1 MPSQYATNPL
11 PERLDKES
19 GMSSENCTELTV
31 LLIEDR
37 IAEVD
42 YIREILS
49 QVQNCHFSI
58 THTDRLDKG
67 LELLEQMHVDVL
79 LLDLCLPDSTG
90 YKTFQ
95 TAHNSFPA
103 VPTILI
109 TNINDETLAVR
120 AVREGAQDYLIKRK
134 MDSELL
140 SRAIRYAI
148 ERQNAEEALRI
159 SEERYALAVRGANDG
174 IWDWD
179 LDKGNAY
186 YSERWHNILGFDEKL
201 PATINSWTDRIHKDD
216 KADFNRALEAHL
228 AGNSSH
234 FSHEYR
240 ILTKDHKYIWVLSRG
255 IAVTDHDGHSMRM
268 AGSITN
274 ISKRKEAEGQLVHD
288 ALHDHLTGLPNR
300 NLMTDR
306 LDHAIQRIQG
316 RGEHTIEFALL
327 FLDLDRFKNV
337 NDSLGHSVGDE
348 LLVLIA
354 NKLKEIVRPGDTVAR
369 LGGDEFAI
377 LLTEVND
384 LSMVTHV
391 ADRVLT
397 ECATPVVINTHEICT
412 TVSIGIALGTKRYTS
427 SHEVLRDADIAMY
440 WAKSEGKACYEI
452 FDREM
457 HSRVVKL
464 QRLELE
470 LRQAVDKHEFILH
483 YQPIVSL
490 SNDSMV
496 GFEALVRWNHPVRGL
511 VGPAE
516 FISTAEETGL
526 IVPLGWWTLREACH
540 QAKEWQREFP
550 SDPPLS
556 ISVNISGK
564 LFNQPDM
571 ITCLRNVLTETDLPA
586 TSLRMEIT
594 ESVLLDHADESLA
607 KLDELRDLGVGLH
620 VDDFGTGYSS
630 LSYLQKFKYD
640 TLKIDR
646 SFVNQMNS
654 DKGSGAIVQTII
666 ALGKLLNMN
675 IIAEGVENRTQLER
689 LRELKCP
696 QVQGFL
702 FSRPVDSESASR
714 ILSTPDKYS
723 GDYLM

>member
-1 MPSQYATNPL
+1 MNSQH
-11 PERLDKES
+11 S
-19 GMSSENCTELTV
+19 TEICV

-37 IAEVD
+37 IEEVD
-42 YIREILS
+42 YIYEILS
-49 QVQNCHFSI
+49 KVQNCHFSI

-67 LELLEQMHVDVL
+67 LDMLERMHVDVL

-95 TAHNSFPA
+95 TAHTSFPA
-103 VPTILI
+103 VPIILI
-109 TNINDETLAVR
+109 TNINDETLSER

-134 MDSELL
+134 MDSDLL
-140 SRAIRYAI
+140 CRSIRYAI
-148 ERQNAEEALRI
+148 ERQSAEEALRI
-159 SEERYALAVRGANDG
+159 SEERYALAVLGANDG
-174 IWDWD
+174 IWDWN
-179 LDKGNAY
+179 LDSGNAY
-186 YSERWHNILGFDEKL
+186 YSERWHKLLGFDEEL
-201 PATINSWTDRIHKDD
+201 PATINSWTDRIHEDD
-216 KADFNRALEAHL
+216 KADFNHALEAHL

-240 ILTKDHKYIWVLSRG
+240 ILTKDYQYIWVLSRG
-255 IAVTDHDGHSMRM
+255 IAVTDRDGHNMRM
-268 AGSITN
+268 AGSITD
-274 ISKRKEAEGQLVHD
+274 ISKRKEAETQLIHD
-288 ALHDHLTGLPNR
+288 ALHDQLTSLPNR
-300 NLMTDR
+300 TLMTNR

-327 FLDLDRFKNV
+327 FLDLDRFKNI

-354 NKLKEIVRPGDTVAR
+354 NKLCEIVRPGDTVAR

-377 LLTEVND
+377 LLAEVNT
-384 LSMVTHV
+384 LSTVTHI
-391 ADRVLT
+391 ADRVLM
-397 ECATPVVINTHEICT
+397 ECALPVEINSHEICT

-427 SHEVLRDADIAMY
+427 SHDVLRDADIAMY

-470 LRQAVDKHEFILH
+470 LRQAVDKNEFILH

-490 SNDSMV
+490 TSDRMV
-496 GFEALVRWNHPVRGL
+496 GFEALVRWNHPSRGL
-511 VGPAE
+511 VGPVE

-540 QAKEWQREFP
+540 QASKWQREFP
-550 SDPPLS
+550 SNPLLS

-571 ITCLRNVLTETDLPA
+571 IDSLRKVLKETGLPP
-586 TSLRMEIT
+586 TSLRLEIT
-594 ESVLLDHADESLA
+594 ESVLLDHAEESLA
-607 KLDELRDLGVGLH
+607 KLDELRNLGVGLH

-646 SFVNQMNS
+646 SFVNQISS
-654 DKGSGAIVQTII
+654 DDGSGAIIQTII
-666 ALGKLLNMN
+666 TLGKLLNMN
-675 IIAEGVENRTQLER
+675 IIAEGVENQAQLNH

-702 FSRPVDSESASR
+702 FSRPVDSRSATR
-714 ILSTPDKYS
+714 ILSAPVTYS
-723 GDYLM
+723 GNYLM

>member
-1 MPSQYATNPL
+1 MLNEHSI
-11 PERLDKES
+11 
-19 GMSSENCTELTV
+19 ELKV

-49 QVQNCHFSI
+49 QVPNCEFSI
-58 THTDRLDKG
+58 THADRLDRG
-67 LELLEQMHVDVL
+67 LALLGNIDVDVL

-90 YKTFQ
+90 YSTFQ
-95 TAHNSFPA
+95 AAHSSFPA
-103 VPTILI
+103 VPIILI
-109 TNINDETLAVR
+109 TNINDETLAAR

-140 SRAIRYAI
+140 CRSIRYAI

-186 YSERWHNILGFDEKL
+186 YSERWHTILGFDESL
-201 PATINSWTDRIHKDD
+201 PSTINSWTDRIHEDD

-228 AGNSSH
+228 AGNTEN

-240 ILTKDHKYIWVLSRG
+240 ILTNDYKYIWVLSRG
-255 IAVTDHDGHSMRM
+255 IAVTDDNGHNMRM
-268 AGSITN
+268 AGSITD
-274 ISKRKEAEGQLVHD
+274 ISKRKEAETRLIHD

-300 NLMTDR
+300 NLMTNR

-316 RGEHTIEFALL
+316 RGDHEIEFALL
-327 FLDLDRFKNV
+327 FLDLDRFKNI

-354 NKLKEIVRPGDTVAR
+354 KKLSDIVRPGDTVAR

-377 LLTEVND
+377 LLTDVNT
-384 LSMVTHV
+384 LPAVTHV

-397 ECATPVVINTHEICT
+397 ECAMPVKIDGHEICT
-412 TVSIGIALGTKRYTS
+412 TVSIGIALGTRRYAS

-452 FDREM
+452 FDRTM
-457 HSRVVKL
+457 HSRVVNL
-464 QRLELE
+464 QRIELE
-470 LRQAVDKHEFILH
+470 LRQAVEKNEFTVF

-490 SNDSMV
+490 TNDNMV
-496 GFEALVRWNHPVRGL
+496 GFEALIRWNHPQRGL
-511 VGPAE
+511 VSPAE
-516 FISTAEETGL
+516 FISIAEETGL
-526 IVPLGWWTLREACH
+526 IVPLGWWTLREACA
-540 QAKEWQREFP
+540 QTRKWQMEFP
-550 SDPPLS
+550 TSPLLS

-564 LFNQPDM
+564 LFNQPDL
-571 ITCLRNVLTETDLPA
+571 ISSLLQVLKDTGLPA
-586 TSLRMEIT
+586 TSLRLEIT
-594 ESVLLDHADESLA
+594 ESVLLDHAEESLA
-607 KLDELRDLGVGLH
+607 KLDELRSIGVGLH

-630 LSYLQKFKYD
+630 LSYLQKFNYD

-646 SFVNQMNS
+646 SFVNQMHS
-654 DKGSGAIVQTII
+654 DNGSGAIVQTII
-666 ALGKLLNMN
+666 ALGKLLGMN
-675 IIAEGVENRTQLER
+675 IIAEGVENITQLER
-689 LRELKCP
+689 LRELECP

-702 FSRPVDSESASR
+702 FSKPVDTLSATR
-714 ILSTPDKYS
+714 ILSSPADYS
-723 GDYLM
+723 DQYLM

>member
-1 MPSQYATNPL
+1 
-11 PERLDKES
+11 
-19 GMSSENCTELTV
+19 MSSEHSTDLTV

-37 IAEVD
+37 MPEVD

-49 QVQNCHFSI
+49 QVQSCHFSI
-58 THTDRLDKG
+58 THADRLDMG
-67 LELLEQMHVDVL
+67 LEMLEQMHVDVL

-90 YKTFQ
+90 YVTFQ

-103 VPTILI
+103 VPIILI
-109 TNINDETLAVR
+109 TNINDETLAAR

-179 LDKGNAY
+179 LDKGDAY
-186 YSERWHNILGFDEKL
+186 YSERWHSLLGFDEEL
-201 PATINSWTDRIHKDD
+201 PATINSWTDRIHEDD

-228 AGNSSH
+228 AGITSH

-240 ILTKDHKYIWVLSRG
+240 ILTKDYQYIWVLSRG
-255 IAVTDHDGHSMRM
+255 IAVTDRDGHNMRM
-268 AGSITN
+268 AGSITD
-274 ISKRKEAEGQLVHD
+274 ISKRKQAESQLVHD
-288 ALHDHLTGLPNR
+288 ALHDDLTGLPNR

-316 RGEHTIEFALL
+316 RGKHTIEFALL
-327 FLDLDRFKNV
+327 FLDLDRFKNI

-354 NKLKEIVRPGDTVAR
+354 NKLREIIRPGDTVAR

-377 LLTEVND
+377 LLTEVNT

-397 ECATPVVINTHEICT
+397 ECAMPVVINSHEICT

-427 SHEVLRDADIAMY
+427 SHEVLRDADLAMY

-470 LRQAVDKHEFILH
+470 LRQAVDKNEFVLH

-490 SNDSMV
+490 TNVSMV
-496 GFEALVRWNHPVRGL
+496 GFEALVRWNHPERGL
-511 VGPAE
+511 VGPVE

-540 QAKEWQREFP
+540 QTKKWQLEFP
-550 SDPPLS
+550 SNPPLS

-571 ITCLRNVLTETDLPA
+571 ITSLRKVLKETGLPA
-586 TSLRMEIT
+586 TSLRLEIT

-607 KLDELRDLGVGLH
+607 KLDELRNLGVGLH

-630 LSYLQKFKYD
+630 LSYLQKFNYD

-666 ALGKLLNMN
+666 ALGKLLDMN
-675 IIAEGVENRTQLER
+675 IIAEGVENHSQLER
-689 LRELKCP
+689 LKELECP
-696 QVQGFL
+696 QVQGYL
-702 FSRPVDSESASR
+702 FSKPVDSKSATL
-714 ILSTPDKYS
+714 ILSAPAGS
-723 GDYLM
+723 GNYLM

>member
-1 MPSQYATNPL
+1 
-11 PERLDKES
+11 
-19 GMSSENCTELTV
+19 MSSEYSTGLTV

-37 IAEVD
+37 IPEVD

-49 QVQNCHFSI
+49 QVQSCHFSI
-58 THTDRLDKG
+58 THADRLDKG
-67 LELLEQMHVDVL
+67 LELLEQMHFDVL

-90 YKTFQ
+90 YITFQ

-103 VPTILI
+103 VPIILI
-109 TNINDETLAVR
+109 TNINDETLAAR

-140 SRAIRYAI
+140 SRAIRYAV

-179 LDKGNAY
+179 LDKGDAY
-186 YSERWHNILGFDEKL
+186 YSERWHSILGFDENL
-201 PATINSWTDRIHKDD
+201 PATINSWTDRIHEDD

-228 AGNSSH
+228 AGNTSH

-240 ILTKDHKYIWVLSRG
+240 ILTKDYQYIWVLSRG
-255 IAVTDHDGHSMRM
+255 IAVTDHDGHNMRM
-268 AGSITN
+268 AGSITD
-274 ISKRKEAEGQLVHD
+274 ISKRKQAESQLVHD
-288 ALHDHLTGLPNR
+288 ALHDDLTGLPNR

-327 FLDLDRFKNV
+327 FLDLDRFKNI

-354 NKLKEIVRPGDTVAR
+354 NKLRDIIRPGDTVAR

-377 LLTEVND
+377 LLTEVNT

-397 ECATPVVINTHEICT
+397 ECAMPVVINSHEIST

-427 SHEVLRDADIAMY
+427 SHEVLRDADLAMY

-464 QRLELE
+464 QRIEHE
-470 LRQAVDKHEFILH
+470 LRQAVEKNEFIIH

-490 SNDSMV
+490 LDDSMV
-496 GFEALVRWNHPVRGL
+496 GFEALIRWNHPERGL
-511 VGPAE
+511 VGPVE
-516 FISTAEETGL
+516 FISIAEETGL

-540 QAKEWQREFP
+540 QARKWQRAFP
-550 SDPPLS
+550 TNPPLS

-571 ITCLRNVLTETDLPA
+571 ITNLRKVLKETDLPA
-586 TSLRMEIT
+586 TSLRLEIT

-607 KLDELRDLGVGLH
+607 KLDELRNLGVGLH

-630 LSYLQKFKYD
+630 LSYLQKFNYD

-646 SFVNQMNS
+646 SFVNQMNT

-666 ALGKLLNMN
+666 ALGKLLDMN

-689 LRELKCP
+689 LKELKCP

-702 FSRPVDSESASR
+702 FSKPVDSISATR
-714 ILSTPDKYS
+714 ILSTPAGYS
-723 GDYLM
+723 GNYLM

>member
-1 MPSQYATNPL
+1 
-11 PERLDKES
+11 
-19 GMSSENCTELTV
+19 MSSEYSTELTV

-37 IAEVD
+37 IPEVD

-49 QVQNCHFSI
+49 QVQSCQFSI
-58 THTDRLDKG
+58 THADRLDKG
-67 LELLEQMHVDVL
+67 LELLEQMHFDVL

-90 YKTFQ
+90 YITFQ

-103 VPTILI
+103 VPIILI
-109 TNINDETLAVR
+109 TNINDETLAAR

-140 SRAIRYAI
+140 SRAIRYAV

-179 LDKGNAY
+179 LDKGDAY
-186 YSERWHNILGFDEKL
+186 YSERWHSILGFHENL
-201 PATINSWTDRIHKDD
+201 PATINSWTDRIHEDD

-228 AGNSSH
+228 AGNTSH

-240 ILTKDHKYIWVLSRG
+240 ILTKEYQYIWVLSRG
-255 IAVTDHDGHSMRM
+255 IAVTDHDGHNMRM
-268 AGSITN
+268 AGSITD
-274 ISKRKEAEGQLVHD
+274 ISKRKQAESQLVHD
-288 ALHDHLTGLPNR
+288 ALHDDLTGLPNR

-327 FLDLDRFKNV
+327 FLDLDRFKNI

-354 NKLKEIVRPGDTVAR
+354 NKLRDIIRPGDTVAR

-377 LLTEVND
+377 LLTEVNT

-397 ECATPVVINTHEICT
+397 ECAMPVVINSHEIST

-427 SHEVLRDADIAMY
+427 SHEVLRDADLAMY

-464 QRLELE
+464 QRIEHE
-470 LRQAVDKHEFILH
+470 LRQAVEKNEFIIH

-490 SNDSMV
+490 SDDSMV
-496 GFEALVRWNHPVRGL
+496 GFEALIRWNHPERGL
-511 VGPAE
+511 VGPVE
-516 FISTAEETGL
+516 FISIAEETGI

-540 QAKEWQREFP
+540 QARKWQREFP
-550 SDPPLS
+550 TNPPLS

-571 ITCLRNVLTETDLPA
+571 ITTLRKVLKETGLPA
-586 TSLRMEIT
+586 TSLRLEIT

-607 KLDELRDLGVGLH
+607 KLDELRNLGVGLH

-630 LSYLQKFKYD
+630 LSYLQKFNYD

-646 SFVNQMNS
+646 SFVNQMNT

-666 ALGKLLNMN
+666 ALGKLLDMN

-689 LRELKCP
+689 LKELKCP

-702 FSRPVDSESASR
+702 FSKPVDSISATR
-714 ILSTPDKYS
+714 ILSTPAGYS